1 MRLTF
6 LSPGFDAR
14 TACFDTSALPN
25 EAVSH
30 TLVRKWATMQISLL
44 AIAESV
50 ALVGVANA
58 APVALKRL
66 LSNRCSM
73 PVDSGLLMRDGRPLL
88 GPSKTW
94 RGVAIGIL
102 APAFMSPL
110 MSLPWQAGALV
121 GATAMAGD
129 CMASFLKRR
138 LGLAVSSMA
147 LGLDQVP
154 ESLLPAISMRAYVHL
169 TTIDIVMVVLIFF
182 FGELASSRVLFRLG
196 LRERPY

>member
-1 MRLTF
+1 
-6 LSPGFDAR
+6 
-14 TACFDTSALPN
+14 
-25 EAVSH
+25 
-30 TLVRKWATMQISLL
+30 MQISLL

-73 PVDSGLLMRDGRPLL
+73 PVDGGLLMRDGRRLL
-88 GPSKTW
+88 GSSKTW

-102 APAFMSPL
+102 APAFVSPL
-110 MSLPWQAGALV
+110 MNFPWQAGALV

-129 CMASFLKRR
+129 CMGSFLKRR
-138 LGLAVSSMA
+138 LGFAVSSMA
-147 LGLDQVP
+147 LGLDQIP
-154 ESLLPAISMRAYVHL
+154 ESLLPAISMQAYAQL
-169 TTIDIVMVVLIFF
+169 SAIDIFMMVFIFF
-182 FGELASSRVLFRLG
+182 VGELALSRLFFRLG